1 MASMRISELAER
13 TGVPPST
20 LRFYEKNGLLPADR
34 TASGYR
40 VYDDEALGR
49 LAFIKAAKLL
59 GLSLGEVSDLLAVW
73 SAGSCEGVRADLRP
87 RLVGKIAETERRRAE
102 LDDFAAALYRVLRLL
117 DTTPGRPGPCDS
129 ECGYEDPS
137 RWPPARPAGR
147 LPGRNQ
153 EPVISARARA
163 APVACSLSASD
174 AAGRLSEWRTVLAG
188 AERRD
193 VAGGVR
199 LTVPGSRAG
208 ALAALAAAEQRCC
221 PFFDFV
227 LEFGGQVVHLEAR
240 VPAEAS
246 DVLATLLR

>member
-1 MASMRISELAER
+1 MRISELADR
-13 TGVPPST
+13 TGVSPST

-49 LAFIKAAKLL
+49 LAFIKAVKLL

-73 SAGSCEGVRADLRP
+73 SAGSCDGVKADLRP

-102 LDDFAAALYRVLRLL
+102 LGDFAAALYRVLRRL

-129 ECGYEDPS
+129 ECGYDDPS
-137 RWPPARPAGR
+137 RWPPTRPASLVPDRSEG
-147 LPGRNQ
+147 
-153 EPVISARARA
+153 PVVSSRALT
-163 APVACSLSASD
+163 APVACSLNASD
-174 AAGRLSEWRTVLAG
+174 AAGRMSEWRTVLAG
-188 AERRD
+188 AQRRD

-199 LTVPGSRAG
+199 ITVPVSRAG
-208 ALAALAAAEQRCC
+208 ALAALAAAEQQCC

-240 VPAEAS
+240 APAEAS
-246 DVLATLLR
+246 DVLAALFR